1 VVKSIADKFL
11 TLLKSHAE
19 SFDPGAAVSTRI
31 AEASIAKLADA
42 ERKGAK
48 FILGG
53 PVFKN
58 KETAALHP
66 TIITGVTSN
75 MDIFDEESFGPSL
88 AVHIVDDEEEAVR
101 LVNASVY
108 GLVGAV
114 HTRDMHHGL
123 QIARRLEVGIAHV
136 NGATTY
142 DECKSHSFFTVRG
155 VSDTVL
161 LTHLR

>member
-1 VVKSIADKFL
+1 MVKSVADKFL
-11 TLLKSHAE
+11 SLLKSHAQ
-19 SFDPGAAVSTRI
+19 SFDPGAAASTRI
-31 AEASIAKLADA
+31 AETSIAKLADA

-58 KETAALHP
+58 KETAALQP

-142 DECKSHSFFTVRG
+142 DECKS
-155 VSDTVL
+155 
-161 LTHLR
+161 LRSAVFQTRFY